1 MTIGHGC
8 DACRGNSGR
17 GGIGPRRSAPESAR
31 GSAAGRTG
39 TLVAIAC
46 AVCMVLTSCASFRPE
61 PINLRASARR
71 FSARTLH
78 NRRLTAYL
86 TALGRPPGNSWGLRR
101 LTYVAVFERPRM
113 KIVRADYR
121 IALGRLRTA
130 EQVPNPKLG
139 VSAGFNV
146 SQPLPTPWSV
156 GPILTFLV
164 QNFLSKDAL
173 IGAARQNIVAARAA
187 IDSVAW
193 DERQRVY
200 DALLALWLD
209 RRTHMLYRRQAA
221 VDRAIA
227 RAVLERYRVGAASAT
242 ALTTARLN
250 AERAAFR
257 QHQAQL
263 AASLA
268 KARLASVVGLPAA
281 ALQRIRISFAIFR
294 ELRVPE
300 DLAADERIAVVERPA
315 VRRALAD
322 YNGAQY
328 RLKAAVYGLSS
339 GVKISPTYGMSQD
352 DYQYALGIHAHV
364 PIFNQHAG
372 QIAVARAERRLAA
385 QQLKSVQESVF
396 SQIHQ
401 AVIYWR
407 RSGSVMSAS
416 RQALRSVDRELAAS
430 RQAYHAGTIGEVRLL
445 GARLLVLRAR
455 LELLSAEREHYR
467 AGGNLM
473 AALHRRLW
481 KERDES

>member
-1 MTIGHGC
+1 MVTGYGCEASHGKPGC
-8 DACRGNSGR
+8 
-17 GGIGPRRSAPESAR
+17 GGIGARSAAR
-31 GSAAGRTG
+31 DPGRGRAGALLALG
-39 TLVAIAC
+39 C
-46 AVCMVLTSCASFRPE
+46 AVCILLTSCASFRPE
-61 PINLRASARR
+61 PISLRASARR

-78 NRRLTAYL
+78 NRRLTTYL
-86 TALGRPPGNSWGLRR
+86 AALGLPPGNSWGLRR
-101 LTYVAVFERPRM
+101 LTYVAVFERPEL
-113 KIVRADYR
+113 KIARADYR
-121 IALGRLRTA
+121 AALGRLRIA
-130 EQVPNPKLG
+130 EQIANPKVG
-139 VSAGFNV
+139 ISTGFNV

-156 GPILTFLV
+156 GPILTFLI

-193 DERQRVY
+193 NERKRVY
-200 DALLALWLD
+200 DALLALWVD
-209 RRTHMLYRRQAA
+209 RRTSMLYRQQAA
-221 VDRAIA
+221 LDRTIA
-227 RAVLERYRVGAASAT
+227 RAVLERYRVGTASAS

-268 KARLASVVGLPAA
+268 KARLASVVGLPPA
-281 ALQRIRISFAIFR
+281 ALRGVKIGFAVFR

-322 YNGAQY
+322 YNAAQY
-328 RLKAAVYGLSS
+328 RLKAAVYGLIN
-339 GVKISPTYGMSQD
+339 GVKVSPTYGMSQD
-352 DYQYALGIHAHV
+352 TYQYALGIHAHA

-385 QQLKSVQESVF
+385 EQLQSVQESVF
-396 SQIHQ
+396 SQIQ
-401 AVIYWR
+401 GAVIYWR
-407 RSGSVMSAS
+407 RSDSVMAAS
-416 RQALRSVDRELAAS
+416 RQALRSAERELAAS
-430 RQAYHAGTIGEVRLL
+430 RQAYRAGTIGDVRLL
-445 GARLLVLRAR
+445 GARLLVLSAR
-455 LELLSAEREHYR
+455 LDLLSAEREHYR

-473 AALHRRLW
+473 AALHRKLW